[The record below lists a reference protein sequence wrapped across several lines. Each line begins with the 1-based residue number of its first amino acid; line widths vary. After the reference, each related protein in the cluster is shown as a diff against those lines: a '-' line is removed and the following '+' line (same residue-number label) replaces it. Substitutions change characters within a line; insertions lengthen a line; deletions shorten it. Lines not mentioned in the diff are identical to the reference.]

1 MIGSVTLEQWRIFHA
16 VIKYGGYANAAR
28 ELNKSHSSLHH
39 ALSKMQD
46 LLGVSLLRTEGKS
59 LVLTAEGE
67 VLLRRSSRL
76 LENSEELRMTAKTLS
91 QGWETELSIAVE
103 SIFPTNCLFNTLKAF
118 YPKSRGCRLRI
129 KDTVMGATTA
139 AIANKEVDLAIA
151 SFLPKGHS
159 GTSLV
164 DVEMLTVV
172 HSSHPL
178 AQRSGSISER
188 DLAGYL
194 QIVIS
199 EKMPEDTE
207 SVSAKSRGW
216 LKAEQRW
223 TVDSIGAALSCLY
236 QGMGFCLLPRHEVA
250 DDLAS
255 GTFVSLHVENI
266 LSPKIWLTLV
276 VPKPETLGPAG
287 RLLRDLFLERI
298 NDSCLKEQSKII

>member
-16 VIKYGGYANAAR
+16 VIKYGGYAHAAR

-67 VLLRRSSRL
+67 VLLRRSRRL
-76 LENSEELRMTAKTLS
+76 LENSAELHMTAETLS

-103 SIFPTNCLFNTLKAF
+103 SIFPTSCLFNTLKAF

-129 KDTVMGATTA
+129 KDTVIGATTS

-159 GTSLV
+159 GTSLAEI
-164 DVEMLTVV
+164 EMLTVA
-172 HSSHPL
+172 HHSHPL
-178 AQRSGSISER
+178 AQRGELISER
-188 DLAGYL
+188 DLTGHL

-199 EKMPEDTE
+199 EKMPQNTKETE
-207 SVSAKSRGW
+207 QTKDRGW

-223 TVDSIGAALSCLY
+223 TVDSLGAALSCLH
-236 QGMGFCLLPRHEVA
+236 QGMGFCLMPRHDVES
-250 DDLAS
+250 DLAS
-255 GTFVSLHVENI
+255 GELVSLQVENI
-266 LSPKIWLTLV
+266 FYRKIWLSLV
-276 VPKPETLGPAG
+276 IPKPETLGPAG
-287 RLLRDLFLERI
+287 KLLRDLFLEHISDPR
-298 NDSCLKEQSKII
+298 LKDEI